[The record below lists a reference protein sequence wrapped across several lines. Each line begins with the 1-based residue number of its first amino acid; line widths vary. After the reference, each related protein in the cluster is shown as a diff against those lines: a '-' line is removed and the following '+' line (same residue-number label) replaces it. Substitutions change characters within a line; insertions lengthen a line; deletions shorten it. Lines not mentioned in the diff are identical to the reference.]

1 MTHKR
6 EQEELL
12 KKKAANGASV
22 VPLIPDREKVGYDSQ
37 KGAGGAAEK
46 KAATGASVVP
56 LIPDKEKVGY
66 DSQKGAG
73 RASEEEGCH
82 WCQCCAPHP

>member
-12 KKKAANGASV
+12 KKKAATGASE

-37 KGAGGAAEK
+37 KGTGGAAE
-46 KAATGASVVP
+46 
-56 LIPDKEKVGY
+56 
-66 DSQKGAG
+66 
-73 RASEEEGCH
+73 EEGSH
-82 WCQCCAPHP
+82 WCQYCGPYP

>member
-12 KKKAANGASV
+12 KRKAATGASV

-37 KGAGGAAEK
+37 KGAGGAAE
-46 KAATGASVVP
+46 
-56 LIPDKEKVGY
+56 
-66 DSQKGAG
+66 
-73 RASEEEGCH
+73 EEGCH
-82 WCQCCAPHP
+82 WCQRRASHP

>member
-12 KKKAANGASV
+12 K
-22 VPLIPDREKVGYDSQ
+22 R
-37 KGAGGAAEK
+37 

-56 LIPDKEKVGY
+56 LIHDRRCRIPPY
-66 DSQKGAG
+66 
-73 RASEEEGCH
+73 
-82 WCQCCAPHP
+82 PF

>member
-12 KKKAANGASV
+12 KS
-22 VPLIPDREKVGYDSQ
+22 
-37 KGAGGAAEK
+37 

-56 LIPDKEKVGY
+56 LIPDREKIGY

-73 RASEEEGCH
+73 GTTEEEGSH
-82 WCQCCAPHP
+82 WC